1 MFQFPEFAPT
11 IIGNKSS
18 TYWVTP
24 FGYPWIYSYLPI
36 PMAFRNLLRPSS
48 PLKALGIPLCTLI
61 YLLLYSCSRFCM
73 STRMSMIFAY
83 LRVATNF
90 SSLTTLPVKC
100 GKLKFLLSLPLCL
113 FQKSFLGLKFEFAK
127 LLQIS
132 ETAIFFR
139 KNF

>member
-18 TYWVTP
+18 TYWVAP

-73 STRMSMIFAY
+73 STRMSMISSISTQLITTSQPLQTFQNN
-83 LRVATNF
+83 VAIIL
-90 SSLTTLPVKC
+90 SSLIALLPKLVENNGFEPLTLCVQGRC
-100 GKLKFLLSLPLCL
+100 SSQLS
-113 FQKSFLGLKFEFAK
+113 
-127 LLQIS
+127 
-132 ETAIFFR
+132 
-139 KNF
+139 